1 MDEVAREKR
10 RELGRVRQLC
20 QSSVGL
26 RIRRQNT
33 GTESSLNYKR
43 TPQTNSSIS
52 ISASAK
58 EIKGMTMDDL
68 NPRLT
73 HSSYKK
79 MRNENP
85 TPGANQLL
93 NKISNFF
100 DKGQINNAFRSL
112 SNYHDRVE
120 FIDSV
125 INRRKEI
132 RHIEQQTRFERVAPV
147 LTKVGEKLRANVLA
161 KTVAIN
167 NFRKATNMRDSA
179 IPSLVESDASSSLI
193 HTERETRDSI
203 FSPAL
208 KGSGA
213 PMSALNTNRLEEPGV
228 ALNKVA
234 SEPVSGGTVLGGFV
248 QTTTHPS
255 SFSRANAQTKTSKI
269 LALLTR
275 KIRRSD
281 SDKSPSALVFGG
293 SPKQN
298 KADEIQQTNSF
309 GETINLK
316 ELIKQPRSVGIP
328 KQIFNLGGKVLEKDL
343 YQFLVKNEK
352 EKEFGNIITELTD
365 MKEPLM
371 KDIESRAKMKFVSY
385 NDKKRQDSYML
396 PHALTAK
403 ARTLERRK
411 RFPSQIEDEK
421 SQSFNRTIR
430 IPLNS
435 KNSFALKSSRVGNE
449 TSKES
454 YSAYL

>member
-1 MDEVAREKR
+1 MDEVVREKR

-20 QSSVGL
+20 RSSVGL

-52 ISASAK
+52 ITASAK
-58 EIKGMTMDDL
+58 ETHKEMTMDDL
-68 NPRLT
+68 NPRFT
-73 HSSYKK
+73 HSSYKET
-79 MRNENP
+79 RNENK
-85 TPGANQLL
+85 TPGATQLL

-132 RHIEQQTRFERVAPV
+132 KNIEQHTRFERVAPV

-167 NFRKATNMRDSA
+167 NFRKATMRDSA
-179 IPSLVESDASSSLI
+179 IPSLAESDASSSLI
-193 HTERETRDSI
+193 HTERETRDSV
-203 FSPAL
+203 FSPGL

-213 PMSALNTNRLEEPGV
+213 PMSALNTNRSVESGV

-234 SEPVSGGTVLGGFV
+234 SDPVQGETVLGGFV
-248 QTTTHPS
+248 QTTNNPS

-293 SPKQN
+293 SPKNN
-298 KADEIQQTNSF
+298 KADEIQQKNGF

-316 ELIKQPRSVGIP
+316 ELIKQQRSVGIP
-328 KQIFNLGGKVLEKDL
+328 KQVFNLGGKVLEKDL
-343 YQFLVKNEK
+343 YQFLVKNERA
-352 EKEFGNIITELTD
+352 KEFGNIITELTD

-371 KDIESRAKMKFVSY
+371 KDIESRAKMKFISY
-385 NDKKRQDSYML
+385 TDKKRQDSYML
-396 PHALTAK
+396 PNALTVKAK
-403 ARTLERRK
+403 NIERRK
-411 RFPSQIEDEK
+411 RHPSQTEDEK
-421 SQSFNRTIR
+421 SQSFNKTIR
-430 IPLNS
+430 IPINS
-435 KNSFALKSSRVGNE
+435 KNSFALKSSRAGNE